1 MASLFDL
8 AQILR
13 SKNAGPL
20 FVTFDVIFADR
31 ATFEQILASQVLT
44 PALINQLYDVAE
56 ADVRIIPYAAV
67 NAIKITIPRKHVSG
81 AIQDGDIYGCQ
92 QHLPLGS
99 IRIENSKGA
108 SL

>member
-1 MASLFDL
+1 MASLFEL

-20 FVTFDVIFADR
+20 FVTFDVIFADC
-31 ATFEQILASQVLT
+31 ATFKQVLASRALT
-44 PALINQLYDVAE
+44 PTSISRLYDVAE
-56 ADVRIIPYAAV
+56 ADVRIIPYATV